1 MKNLSPGEELLQNAI
16 QFCIDSGERI
26 LAYEVQNARHYDS
39 GNKLEYLKTI
49 VDMGLQ
55 HPVIGKS
62 FDEYIRNRINQ

>member
-39 GNKLEYLKTI
+39 GNKLNIYR
-49 VDMGLQ
+49 
-55 HPVIGKS
+55 S
-62 FDEYIRNRINQ
+62 SC